1 MRSLSILVATTL
13 AAAGGLIGVSNHAA
27 GAATLDYPNANAA
40 PHRPQAPYYEWW
52 VDENHDGRK
61 QLPDELL
68 SVRRYPYRNC
78 TDYVA
83 WRLEQLGVPTS
94 RTRGLGV
101 AGNWA
106 TNALSRDVSVLTRPV
121 RYGVAVRPGAAGQ
134 VAFVT
139 DVLADGR
146 ITVDEYNADGSGTGR
161 TWTGLPASRGFTR
174 FLDFG
179 LAIGRLSDS
188 PIALARNADGR
199 LEVFAVEA
207 SGASMHAFQISAGGA
222 WTRWAPFGGTFTN
235 IAAETNADG
244 RLEAFA
250 TAADGTV
257 FHRSQI
263 TAGSAWTAWA
273 PMEAKLASLALARS
287 YDGKLQL
294 FAADASRAIFTKAQL
309 SFGGPWSV
317 WQRFDGTA
325 TSLAAETN
333 ADGRGEVFG
342 VTAGGAIFHRRQNLA
357 GGTWGAWAPVAGAL
371 SNIAVARSFDGRLE
385 VFGTNAA
392 HTVFHAEQ
400 TRPAGALSAW
410 TPFAS
415 GRTSVTAEAN
425 ADGRIEVFGVG
436 ANGVVSHTFQES
448 PGGAWSQWLAMDG
461 GLRVSL
467 PAPA

>member
-1 MRSLSILVATTL
+1 MRSLSILLATSL
-13 AAAGGLIGVSNHAA
+13 AAGAAFIGVSNHAA
-27 GAATLDYPNANAA
+27 GAATLDYPNATAA

-61 QLPDELL
+61 QLPAELI
-68 SVRRYPYRNC
+68 SARGYPYRNS

-83 WRLEQLGVPTS
+83 WRLEQLGVAAS
-94 RTRGLGV
+94 RTRGLG
-101 AGNWA
+101 ASGNWA
-106 TNALSRDVSVLTRPV
+106 TNAVSRAVSVLTKPV
-121 RYGVAVRPGAAGQ
+121 RYGVAVKTGAAGH

-139 DVLADGR
+139 NVFPDGR

-161 TWTGLPASRGFTR
+161 TWTGLPATRGFTR

-188 PIALARNADGR
+188 PIAVARNADGR

-207 SGASMHAFQISAGGA
+207 SGASMHAWQLSAGGA
-222 WTRWAPFGGTFTN
+222 WTGWAPFGGTFTN

-257 FHRSQI
+257 FQRSQI
-263 TAGSAWTAWA
+263 TAGSAWTAWE
-273 PMEAKLASLALARS
+273 PIEGKLAGIALSRS

-294 FAADASRAIFTKAQL
+294 FAADASRAVFTKTQL

-317 WQRFDGTA
+317 WQRLDGTA

-333 ADGRGEVFG
+333 ADGRGELFD
-342 VTAGGAIFHRRQNLA
+342 VTAGGAIYHRAQTSA
-357 GGTWGAWAPVAGAL
+357 GGAWGAWARLTGSL
-371 SNIAVARSFDGRLE
+371 SNVAVTRSFDGRLE

-392 HTVFHAEQ
+392 HVMYHATQ
-400 TRPAGALSAW
+400 TQPAGALSGW
-410 TPFAS
+410 TPFAT
-415 GRTSVTAEAN
+415 GRTSVAADMN
-425 ADGRIEVFGVG
+425 ADGRVEVFGIG
-436 ANGVVSHTFQES
+436 ANGVVSHAWQET
-448 PGGAWSQWLAMDG
+448 PGGAWSRWLAMDG